1 MRLIAGIEVAGSSVF
16 DLEAVDNIHALEVS
30 VGHIIVHE
38 YQAVLTL
45 EGRVTDEI
53 VEPEE
58 K

>member
-16 DLEAVDNIHALEVS
+16 DLEAMDNIDALEVA
-30 VGHIIVHE
+30 VGHVIVHE
-38 YQAVLTL
+38 HQAVLML